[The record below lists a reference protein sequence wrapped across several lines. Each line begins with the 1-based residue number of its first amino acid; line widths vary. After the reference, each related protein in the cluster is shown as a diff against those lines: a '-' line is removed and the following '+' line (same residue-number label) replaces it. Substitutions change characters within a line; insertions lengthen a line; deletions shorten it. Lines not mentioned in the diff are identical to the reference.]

1 MRAEPEL
8 IRLSLER
15 RYGVGLTG
23 EERPCPEGQ
32 KIVFWPSE
40 LPESRAVSL
49 EVLVGWRSLDVTA
62 SGGAYSREFV
72 AAMGRAELGQRESF
86 RGFLRTVQGRSG
98 AVQLSLNG
106 NMVSFESDDL
116 WDQTWERLSIQIS
129 RHPFSVMGNSSKQVA
144 DAVIPWISLALGS
157 VLSLVPL
164 EAEDENA
171 RREGAIK
178 EILSKRY
185 ERDPINRALC
195 LEIHGSTCMA
205 CGFSFGDVY
214 GEIGEGFIEVH
225 HVDPLSSHKGIE
237 QVINPLTALVPLCC
251 NCHAMAHRRNP
262 PYRVDEL
269 RSLMPRLGK
278 AEITTNCQST

>member
-1 MRAEPEL
+1 MRAEPKL
-8 IRLSLER
+8 IRQSLER
-15 RYGVGLTG
+15 RYGVGLSV
-23 EERPCPEGQ
+23 EERPWAEGQ

-49 EVLVGWRSLDVTA
+49 EVHLGWRSLDVTA

-72 AAMGRAELGQRESF
+72 AAMGRAEVRQREAF

-106 NMVSFESDDL
+106 NVVSFESGDL
-116 WDQTWERLSIQIS
+116 WDQRWERLSIQIS
-129 RHPFSVMGNSSKQVA
+129 RHPFSVKGNSSKEAA
-144 DAVIPWISLALGS
+144 DAVLPWISLALGS

-164 EAEDENA
+164 EEEDENA

-178 EILSKRY
+178 EIIGKRY

-195 LEIHGSTCMA
+195 LEIHGSTCLA
-205 CGFSFGDVY
+205 CGFNFGGVY

-225 HVDPLSSHKGIE
+225 HVDPLSSQKGVE
-237 QVINPLTALVPLCC
+237 QVINPLTDLVPLCS

-269 RSLMPRLGK
+269 RTLMSSLGEP
-278 AEITTNCQST
+278 